1 MQANVDSPPAAPETN
16 GAPATD
22 DKAVLDDGEHDKIH
36 DSPDEMS
43 IADDGRTNDPAT
55 TSGSEESSDE
65 EDGSEEQEDEG
76 EEQASGP
83 PEAHDA
89 STKDD
94 AQESEGDESEEDDE
108 DDEDVEP
115 ALKYARLE
123 GDVPKLFLKDSAS
136 ALAISQKDRRI
147 VRRTHAGV
155 VHILDLNGT
164 RVKSYKKHLASITDI
179 SLDDD
184 FIATAS
190 MDGHVFVLSL
200 TSPETQDLDMRRPV
214 RTVALEPGFSQ
225 HTTRAFV
232 CGGLS
237 GSLIH
242 RERGWLGPRETV
254 LHTGEGPIWQVRWRG
269 RLIAWAN
276 DIGVKIYDTA
286 SRSRITF
293 IDRPADSPRADLFRC
308 TLHWQDDA
316 TLLIAWA
323 DLIKVARVR
332 ARTTGPNA
340 GASDAPSLFV
350 EITAVFQLDCMAAGI
365 LPHPMPSGP
374 SVVYDD
380 HRSVNSQQ
388 SKTHATRTLTSLL
401 VLAYYPPDTSILR
414 ADDAPADTSTQK
426 RKLAD
431 RPELRIISRS
441 GEELANDALSVA
453 GYQSWQCNDY
463 ALAKVDGTTPET
475 DAGGDQCYVV
485 LSPRDIV
492 IARPRDARDHV
503 AWLVE
508 RERYE
513 EALEGIEELSRDS
526 KDPRDEEL
534 NAVAIGTKY
543 VDYLIRQGEYEKAAR
558 LCPKVCGHD
567 SKRWEHWIFVF
578 AEKRQLQ
585 AVIPFIPTDAPR
597 LDPVVYGMILGYF
610 LSHDRQAL
618 VNTIQT
624 WPRDIYDI
632 PAVIV
637 AVQADLDRAAYSAP
651 SGTDTRLLMEALGEL
666 YVANRQ
672 PGKALHYFL
681 RLRRPDVFNLIKEHN
696 LYTDVQDQALL
707 LVEFDA
713 ELMKRRRDAGETVDD
728 RDSEAIRL
736 LVDHEHSIPTGRVVQ
751 QLGSRPYFLFLYLS
765 ALLERDPHV
774 ASDYG
779 DLLVKLFAE
788 HDASRL
794 IGFLRASSEYNLEK
808 AYKVCQERDLVPEM
822 VFLLGQ
828 MGDNK
833 KALTLIIERLGDV
846 NRAIDFAK
854 EQNDHDLWEDLL
866 KYSET
871 RPAFIRGLLENVGPE
886 IDPIRLIRR
895 IKNGLEIPGLKEA
908 LIKILQDFHLQISL
922 LEGCQ
927 AILNSDNMQLSRRL
941 QSNQTSGFFLTGK
954 STCPVCEKSLQNNAQ
969 GIVIL
974 FFCRHVAHASCVDG
988 GDNLPVFG
996 DTVLRNV
1003 GMGSMTKGMSS
1014 KIAFESTVRAR
1025 LAHGCP
1031 LCHRRAEGQRT

>member
-1 MQANVDSPPAAPETN
+1 MN
-16 GAPATD
+16 
-22 DKAVLDDGEHDKIH
+22 I
-36 DSPDEMS
+36 
-43 IADDGRTNDPAT
+43 TNDRAEDSAT
-55 TSGSEESSDE
+55 TSSGDQSDDDEQAPAEPAAETASSIGD
-65 EDGSEEQEDEG
+65 DPDEQEQD
-76 EEQASGP
+76 
-83 PEAHDA
+83 
-89 STKDD
+89 
-94 AQESEGDESEEDDE
+94 DDE
-108 DDEDVEP
+108 DEDGDDDEEP

-123 GDVPKLFLKDSAS
+123 GEVPKLFVKDSAS
-136 ALAISQKDRRI
+136 ALAISQKDKRI
-147 VRRTHAGV
+147 VLGTHAGV

-164 RVKSYKKHLASITDI
+164 RIKSYKKHLASITDI
-179 SLDDD
+179 ALDED

-190 MDGHVFVLSL
+190 MDGHVIILSL
-200 TSPETQDLDMRRPV
+200 TTAETQDLDMRRPV
-214 RTVALEPGFSQ
+214 RTVALEPEFSK
-225 HTTRAFV
+225 HATRAFV
-232 CGGLS
+232 CGGLA
-237 GSLIH
+237 GTLVH
-242 RERGWLGPRETV
+242 RERGWLGPRDTV
-254 LHTGEGPIWQVRWRG
+254 LHAGEGPVWQARWRG
-269 RLIAWAN
+269 RLVAWAN
-276 DIGVKIYDTA
+276 DLGVKIYDTT
-286 SRSRITF
+286 SRTRITF

-323 DLIKVARVR
+323 DLIKVARIR
-332 ARTTGPNA
+332 ARPAVA
-340 GASDAPSLFV
+340 GADASALFV

-365 LPHPMPSGP
+365 LPHPMPSSP
-374 SVVYDD
+374 SVVLDD
-380 HRSVNSQQ
+380 RSISSQQ
-388 SKTHATRTLTSLL
+388 SKTRATRTLTSFL
-401 VLAYYPPDTSILR
+401 VLAYYPPDTSILH
-414 ADDAPADTSTQK
+414 ADEATADSVMQK
-426 RKLAD
+426 RKAAE

-463 ALAKVDGTTPET
+463 ALAKVGNPSL
-475 DAGGDQCYVV
+475 DAAADGDQCYVI

-492 IARPRDARDHV
+492 IAKPRDARDHIG
-503 AWLVE
+503 WLVE

-513 EALEGIEELSRDS
+513 EALEDIDELSRDS

-534 NAVAIGTKY
+534 NTVAIGHKY
-543 VDYLIRQGEYEKAAR
+543 IDYLVRQGEFEKAAR

-567 SKRWEHWIFVF
+567 SKRWEHWAFVF
-578 AEKRQLQ
+578 AEKRHLE
-585 AVIPFIPTDAPR
+585 AVIPLVPTDAPR
-597 LDPVVYGMILGYF
+597 LDPVVYGMILGYL
-610 LSHDRQAL
+610 LSHDRRAL
-618 VNTIQT
+618 VRTIQV

-651 SGTDTRLLMEALGEL
+651 SGPETRLLMETLGEL

-672 PGKALHYFL
+672 PGKALGYFL
-681 RLRRPDVFNLIKEHN
+681 RLRRPDVFDLIKEHN

-713 ELMKRRRDAGETVDD
+713 ELMKRRRADGETADD

-736 LVDHEHSIPTGRVVQ
+736 LVDHVHSIPTVRVVQ
-751 QLGSRPYFLFLYLS
+751 QLESRPYFLFLYLS

-774 ASDYG
+774 ASDFG

-788 HDASRL
+788 HDASKL
-794 IGFLRASSEYNLEK
+794 ISFLRASSEYNLEM
-808 AYKVCQERDLVPEM
+808 AYNVCKERDLVPEM

-927 AILNSDNMQLSRRL
+927 TILNGDNMQLSRRL

-954 STCPVCEKSLQNNAQ
+954 STCPVCEKPLQDNSQ
-969 GIVIL
+969 GVVLL
-974 FFCRHVAHASCVDG
+974 FFCRHMAHASCIEG
-988 GDNLPVFG
+988 GDHIPVVG

-1003 GMGSMTKGMSS
+1003 GMGSAMKGMSG

-1025 LAHGCP
+1025 ILHGCP

>member
-1 MQANVDSPPAAPETN
+1 M
-16 GAPATD
+16 
-22 DKAVLDDGEHDKIH
+22 
-36 DSPDEMS
+36 
-43 IADDGRTNDPAT
+43 
-55 TSGSEESSDE
+55 
-65 EDGSEEQEDEG
+65 
-76 EEQASGP
+76 
-83 PEAHDA
+83 
-89 STKDD
+89 
-94 AQESEGDESEEDDE
+94 
-108 DDEDVEP
+108 
-115 ALKYARLE
+115 
-123 GDVPKLFLKDSAS
+123 
-136 ALAISQKDRRI
+136 
-147 VRRTHAGV
+147 
-155 VHILDLNGT
+155 
-164 RVKSYKKHLASITDI
+164 KSYKKHLASITDI

-190 MDGHVFVLSL
+190 MDGALPVILPLAYTHLPPGHVFVLSL

-237 GSLIH
+237 CALVH

-340 GASDAPSLFV
+340 SADAPSLFV

-463 ALAKVDGTTPET
+463 ALAKVDGTTPDT

-492 IARPRDARDHV
+492 IARPRDARDHI

-513 EALEGIEELSRDS
+513 EALEGIEDLSRDS

-543 VDYLIRQGEYEKAAR
+543 VDYLVRQGVPCFNYRRSRCLSTAIGEYEKAAR

-585 AVIPFIPTDAPR
+585 
-597 LDPVVYGMILGYF
+597 
-610 LSHDRQAL
+610 
-618 VNTIQT
+618 
-624 WPRDIYDI
+624 
-632 PAVIV
+632 
-637 AVQADLDRAAYSAP
+637 
-651 SGTDTRLLMEALGEL
+651 
-666 YVANRQ
+666 
-672 PGKALHYFL
+672 
-681 RLRRPDVFNLIKEHN
+681 
-696 LYTDVQDQALL
+696 
-707 LVEFDA
+707 
-713 ELMKRRRDAGETVDD
+713 
-728 RDSEAIRL
+728 
-736 LVDHEHSIPTGRVVQ
+736 
-751 QLGSRPYFLFLYLS
+751 
-765 ALLERDPHV
+765 
-774 ASDYG
+774 
-779 DLLVKLFAE
+779 
-788 HDASRL
+788 
-794 IGFLRASSEYNLEK
+794 
-808 AYKVCQERDLVPEM
+808 
-822 VFLLGQ
+822 
-828 MGDNK
+828 
-833 KALTLIIERLGDV
+833 
-846 NRAIDFAK
+846 
-854 EQNDHDLWEDLL
+854 
-866 KYSET
+866 
-871 RPAFIRGLLENVGPE
+871 
-886 IDPIRLIRR
+886 
-895 IKNGLEIPGLKEA
+895 
-908 LIKILQDFHLQISL
+908 
-922 LEGCQ
+922 
-927 AILNSDNMQLSRRL
+927 
-941 QSNQTSGFFLTGK
+941 
-954 STCPVCEKSLQNNAQ
+954 
-969 GIVIL
+969 
-974 FFCRHVAHASCVDG
+974 
-988 GDNLPVFG
+988 
-996 DTVLRNV
+996 
-1003 GMGSMTKGMSS
+1003 
-1014 KIAFESTVRAR
+1014 VR
-1025 LAHGCP
+1025 
-1031 LCHRRAEGQRT
+1031 

>member
-1 MQANVDSPPAAPETN
+1 
-16 GAPATD
+16 
-22 DKAVLDDGEHDKIH
+22 
-36 DSPDEMS
+36 MS
-43 IADDGRTNDPAT
+43 IVDGRSNDPAT
-55 TSGSEESSDE
+55 TSGSDDS
-65 EDGSEEQEDEG
+65 DEG
-76 EEQASGP
+76 EDEEERASRP
-83 PEAHDA
+83 TVENDA
-89 STKDD
+89 LVKDED
-94 AQESEGDESEEDDE
+94 SASEDGDDE
-108 DDEDVEP
+108 DDDPDTDDDEEP

-136 ALAISQKDRRI
+136 ALAISQKDKRI
-147 VRRTHAGV
+147 VIGTHAGV

-164 RVKSYKKHLASITDI
+164 RIKSYKKHLASITDI
-179 SLDDD
+179 ALDDD

-190 MDGHVFVLSL
+190 MDGHVFVLCL

-214 RTVALEPGFSQ
+214 RTVALEPGYAQ

-237 GSLIH
+237 GSLVH
-242 RERGWLGPRETV
+242 RERGWLGPRDTV
-254 LHTGEGPIWQVRWRG
+254 LHTGEGPIWQARWRG

-276 DIGVKIYDTA
+276 DAGVKIYDTA
-286 SRSRITF
+286 ARARITF

-332 ARTTGPNA
+332 ARTTGASA
-340 GASDAPSLFV
+340 GADAPSLFV

-365 LPHPMPSGP
+365 LPHPMPSGT
-374 SVVYDD
+374 SVVLDD
-380 HRSVNSQQ
+380 RSVNSQQ

-414 ADDAPADTSTQK
+414 ADDAAVDTATQK

-463 ALAKVDGTTPET
+463 ALAKVDGTTADT
-475 DAGGDQCYVV
+475 DVGGDQCYVV

-503 AWLVE
+503 GWLVE

-526 KDPRDEEL
+526 QDPRDEEL

-543 VDYLIRQGEYEKAAR
+543 VDYLVRQGEFEKASR

-585 AVIPFIPTDAPR
+585 AVIPFVPTDAPR

-610 LSHDRQAL
+610 LSHDRQEL
-618 VNTIQT
+618 VRTIQT

-651 SGTDTRLLMEALGEL
+651 SGADTRLLMEALGEL
-666 YVANRQ
+666 RAGRLTLLSCSYVANRQ
-672 PGKALHYFL
+672 PGQALHYFL
-681 RLRRPDVFNLIKEHN
+681 RLRRPDVFSLIKEHN

-728 RDSEAIRL
+728 RNSEAIRL
-736 LVDHEHSIPTGRVVQ
+736 LVEHEHAIPTGRVVQ
-751 QLGSRPYFLFLYLS
+751 QLESRPYFLFLYLS

-788 HDASRL
+788 HDPTRL

-808 AYKVCQERDLVPEM
+808 AYNVCRERDLVPEM

-927 AILNSDNMQLSRRL
+927 AILNNDNMQLSQDL
-941 QSNQTSGFFLTGK
+941 QRNQTSGFFLTGK
-954 STCPVCEKSLQNNAQ
+954 STCPVCEESLQNNSR
-969 GIVIL
+969 GVVIL

-1003 GMGSMTKGMSS
+1003 GLGSAMRGMSG

-1025 LAHGCP
+1025 IAHGCP